1 MKVFALAGLLLGLT
15 ACSWF
20 GDESADP
27 PAVLTEFP
35 AEVAVRELWSG
46 STGKGPGPAYIR
58 LQPNLQG
65 DGLYVTD
72 TRGRVRAL
80 AADTGEQRWRTDL
93 DLEIT
98 AGVGVGDDL
107 VLVAS
112 RKGVVVALDKAS
124 GMERWRAPASSE
136 VLAMP
141 VAEAG
146 VVVVQS
152 VDGRLTGLAAA
163 DGRRLWSLERSEPAL
178 SLRGTATPVI
188 VSDVALTGFA
198 TGKLVAVSLREG
210 RVLWDIPVAQSQGR
224 SEIERLIDVDAPV
237 MVVGK
242 LLVAAAYQGKM
253 VALNLDNGRLLW
265 SRDLSVFTPMT
276 TDGSNIYAVDTRG
289 QVLALD
295 LRSGATVWQQDKLH
309 GRRPS
314 APVVVGQT
322 VAVGDFEGYVHW
334 LARDDGHF
342 VARQRVSSAA
352 VLAAPVAD
360 GGTLYVGAQ
369 DGDLAAYRLEPR
381 AR

>member
-1 MKVFALAGLLLGLT
+1 MRVLALAGLLLGLT

-20 GDESADP
+20 GEESADP
-27 PAVLTEFP
+27 PATLTEFAP
-35 AEVAVRELWSG
+35 EAVAHELWSG
-46 STGKGPGPAYIR
+46 STGKGPGRAYVR
-58 LQPNLQG
+58 LQPNLQR
-65 DGLYVTD
+65 DMLYVSD
-72 TRGRVRAL
+72 ARGRVRAL
-80 AADTGEQRWRTDL
+80 AAETGERHWQTDL

-98 AGVGVGDDL
+98 GGVGASADL

-124 GMERWRAPASSE
+124 GKERWRVAVSSE
-136 VLAMP
+136 VLAVP

-152 VDGRLTGLAAA
+152 VDGRLTALAAA
-163 DGRRLWSLERSEPAL
+163 DGKRLWSVERSEPAL

-188 VSDVALTGFA
+188 VSDVVFSGFA
-198 TGKLVAVSLREG
+198 TGKLLAVSLHEG
-210 RVLWDIPVAQSQGR
+210 RVLWEIPVAQSQGR

-237 MVVGK
+237 LVIGK
-242 LLVAAAYQGKM
+242 LLVAAAYQGKI

-265 SRDLSVFTPMT
+265 SRDLSVYAPMA
-276 TDGSNIYAVDTRG
+276 TDGSNVYAVDTRG
-289 QVLALD
+289 HLLALD

-322 VAVGDFEGYVHW
+322 LAVGDFEGYVHW

-342 VARQRVSSAA
+342 MVRTRISHEA
-352 VLAAPVAD
+352 VLATPVAE
-360 GGTLYVGAQ
+360 GATLYVSAQ
-369 DGDLAAYRLEPR
+369 DGNLAAYRLESRPR
-381 AR
+381 